1 MEGGEGEGEVA
12 HDREI
17 LWRGWGGAAY
27 RRLGGLRVGT
37 GMVDTGEEGSAD
49 APGEVEEYTKS
60 IAKLVHERAEGI
72 SEGRVG
78 QEEGGKV
85 NGVESSV
92 GRGECGR
99 GHGGVNGGRHGEGEG
114 GEGEGAE
121 ETKWR

>member
-1 MEGGEGEGEVA
+1 M
-12 HDREI
+12 
-17 LWRGWGGAAY
+17 
-27 RRLGGLRVGT
+27 
-37 GMVDTGEEGSAD
+37 
-49 APGEVEEYTKS
+49 
-60 IAKLVHERAEGI
+60 HERVEGV

-78 QEEGGKV
+78 REEGGKV

-99 GHGGVNGGRHGEGEG
+99 GRGGVNGGRHGEEEG